1 MLIGHFT
8 ERPYQ
13 DEEHGFFG
21 STTREAYFDLGLS
34 NKDYDPRLGALLYH
48 RYLDEK
54 LAAEEAGFD
63 ALMLNEHHSTPACMG
78 GVMNVEAA
86 ILARITTKPRIL
98 LLGNILP
105 IWEDPLWLAE
115 SLAEIDMI
123 SRGRLV
129 TGWVHGSGRESVS
142 HNAQPPFNRERF
154 EEAHDF
160 IVAAWTKPG
169 PFRWE
174 GEHYNYRYVNPFTRP
189 YQSPHPAIWIP
200 GGGSKE
206 STDWAAAHRYP
217 YVMLATAP
225 EATRQSFEFYAEHA
239 REHGYEAGP
248 QHRGYLFKVHV
259 EATDELAYE
268 VGRKY
273 IQGPPNPFLEG
284 NQGGVHRY
292 LQNLPG
298 LAPRNRTMPAAA
310 LNRATAYSRGLAP
323 PPESGTLS
331 RIERSAGTYE
341 QQVERMTIITGS
353 PKTVIEK
360 LRYILE
366 LLRPGSI
373 ILWDGEGAM
382 SHEDAMRSMKLMG
395 EEVMPA
401 VREIGRE
408 LGLHSPFEVDPVTN
422 KPARARGD
430 VAAGEAGRR
439 RRGRLDARTT
449 RGGRRGR
456 SRPARARRP
465 SSEAARRCG

>member
-1 MLIGHFT
+1 
-8 ERPYQ
+8 
-13 DEEHGFFG
+13 
-21 STTREAYFDLGLS
+21 
-34 NKDYDPRLGALLYH
+34 
-48 RYLDEK
+48 
-54 LAAEEAGFD
+54 
-63 ALMLNEHHSTPACMG
+63 
-78 GVMNVEAA
+78 
-86 ILARITTKPRIL
+86 
-98 LLGNILP
+98 
-105 IWEDPLWLAE
+105 
-115 SLAEIDMI
+115 
-123 SRGRLV
+123 
-129 TGWVHGSGRESVS
+129 
-142 HNAQPPFNRERF
+142 
-154 EEAHDF
+154 
-160 IVAAWTKPG
+160 
-169 PFRWE
+169 
-174 GEHYNYRYVNPFTRP
+174 
-189 YQSPHPAIWIP
+189 
-200 GGGSKE
+200 
-206 STDWAAAHRYP
+206 
-217 YVMLATAP
+217 MLATAP

-331 RIERSAGTYE
+331 TIERSAGTYE
-341 QQVERMTIITGS
+341 QQVERMTIIAGS

-360 LRYILE
+360 LRHILE

-395 EEVMPA
+395 EEVLPA

-422 KPARARGD
+422 QPIEPAA
-430 VAAGEAGRR
+430 
-439 RRGRLDARTT
+439 T
-449 RGGRRGR
+449 
-456 SRPARARRP
+456 
-465 SSEAARRCG
+465 

>member
-13 DEEHGFFG
+13 DRERGFFG
-21 STTREAYFDLGLS
+21 STTREAYFDLALS
-34 NKDYDPRLGALLYH
+34 NRDYDPRLGADLYH

-54 LAAEEAGFD
+54 IAAEELGFD

-86 ILARITTKPRIL
+86 ILARITRRARIL

-105 IWEDPLWLAE
+105 IWDDPLWLAE

-123 SRGRLV
+123 SGGRLV
-129 TGWVHGSGRESVS
+129 TGWVHGTGRESVS

-154 EEAHDF
+154 VEAHDF
-160 IVAAWTKPG
+160 IVAAWTRDG

-174 GEHYNYRYVNPFTRP
+174 GEHYSYRYVNPFARP
-189 YQSPHPAIWIP
+189 WQQPHPPIWIP
-200 GGGSKE
+200 GGGSRE
-206 STDWAAAHRYP
+206 STAWAARRRYP
-217 YVMLATAP
+217 YVMLATSP
-225 EATRQSFEFYAEHA
+225 EATRESFDFYGQQA
-239 REHGYEAGP
+239 REFGFEAGP

-310 LNRATAYSRGLAP
+310 RNRAAAYSRGLAA
-323 PPESGTLS
+323 EAAGAEQRELS
-331 RIERSAGTYE
+331 TIERSAGTYE

-353 PKTVIEK
+353 PATVIGK
-360 LRYILE
+360 LRHILE
-366 LLRPGSI
+366 LLRPGAI

-382 SHEDAMRSMKLMG
+382 SHDDQMRSMKLMG
-395 EEVMPA
+395 EEVLPA
-401 VREIGRE
+401 VREIARSLE
-408 LGLHSPFEVDPVTN
+408 LHSPFEVDPATN
-422 KPARARGD
+422 RP
-430 VAAGEAGRR
+430 VAA
-439 RRGRLDARTT
+439 
-449 RGGRRGR
+449 
-456 SRPARARRP
+456 PAA
-465 SSEAARRCG
+465 

>member
-21 STTREAYFDLGLS
+21 STTREAYFDLALS
-34 NKDYDPRLGALLYH
+34 NADYNPRLAADLYN

-54 LAAEEAGFD
+54 VLAEELGFD

-86 ILARITTKPRIL
+86 ILARITQRVKIL

-105 IWEDPLWLAE
+105 IWDDPLWLAE

-123 SRGRLV
+123 SHGRLV
-129 TGWVHGSGRESVS
+129 TGWVHGTGRESVA
-142 HNAQPPFNRERF
+142 HNAQPPFNRQRF

-160 IVAAWTKPG
+160 IVKAWTDDG
-169 PFRWE
+169 PFCWD
-174 GEHYNYRYVNPFTRP
+174 GEHYNYRYVNPFARP
-189 YQSPHPAIWIP
+189 YQQPHPPIWIP
-200 GGGSKE
+200 GGGSRE
-206 STDWAAAHRYP
+206 STDWAARHRYP
-217 YVMLATAP
+217 YIMLATSP
-225 EATRQSFEFYAEHA
+225 QATRESFDFYDEQA
-239 REHGYEAGP
+239 REYGFEVGP

-259 EATDELAYE
+259 EATDELAFE

-310 LNRATAYSRGLAP
+310 LNRAAAYSRGVADEPAESAP
-323 PPESGTLS
+323 ALS
-331 RIERSAGTYE
+331 RIERAAGTYE
-341 QQVERMTIITGS
+341 QQVEQMTIITGS
-353 PKTVIEK
+353 PQTVIDK
-360 LRYILE
+360 VRQILE
-366 LLRPGSI
+366 LLRPGMI

-382 SHEDAMRSMKLMG
+382 THEDQMRSMTLMG
-395 EEVMPA
+395 EEVLPA
-401 VREIGRE
+401 LREIASE
-408 LGLHSPFEVDPVTN
+408 LELHSPFEVDPATN
-422 KPARARGD
+422 QP
-430 VAAGEAGRR
+430 VAA
-439 RRGRLDARTT
+439 
-449 RGGRRGR
+449 
-456 SRPARARRP
+456 
-465 SSEAARRCG
+465 AAE

>member
-154 EEAHDF
+154 IEAHDF
-160 IVAAWTKPG
+160 IVSAWTKSG

-189 YQSPHPAIWIP
+189 YQQPHPPIWIP

-206 STDWAAAHRYP
+206 STDWAAQHRYP
-217 YVMLATAP
+217 YVMLATSP
-225 EATRQSFEFYAEHA
+225 EATRESFAFYDEQA
-239 REHGYEAGP
+239 REHGFEAGP

-259 EATDELAYE
+259 EATDELAHE

-310 LNRATAYSRGLAP
+310 RNRATAYSRGLAP
-323 PPESGTLS
+323 PPESGPALS
-331 RIERSAGTYE
+331 TIERSAGTYE

-353 PKTVIEK
+353 PQTVIEK
-360 LRYILE
+360 LRHILE

-382 SHEDAMRSMKLMG
+382 SHEDQMRSMKLMG
-395 EEVMPA
+395 DEVLPA
-401 VREIGRE
+401 VREIGRA
-408 LGLHSPFEVDPVTN
+408 LDLHSPFEVDPATNQPVT
-422 KPARARGD
+422 PAA
-430 VAAGEAGRR
+430 
-439 RRGRLDARTT
+439 T
-449 RGGRRGR
+449 
-456 SRPARARRP
+456 
-465 SSEAARRCG
+465 